1 MCWHLGCIAS
11 CSAWSG
17 SSVINAKWPRNGG
30 YTCHLHRNL
39 FNKWNLEQDK
49 RLKIKNEPLHKLCDS
64 TLVYIYN
71 TNRNPRWERWVF
83 ARFVFSLFFHS
94 QLSKCPKTQ
103 GKPKK
108 TKKTILWEESWVSPC
123 KIVFFFFV
131 FLEVFFTLPSPIV
144 QKLEE
149 NQKNQKNQSCEKNL
163 G

>member
-1 MCWHLGCIAS
+1 MYCQLLCMKRIICDQCQVAS
-11 CSAWSG
+11 EWGLYMSFAQK
-17 SSVINAKWPRNGG
+17 SVQQMEPRTRQKVENQKW
-30 YTCHLHRNL
+30 TFTQIVWQHTS
-39 FNKWNLEQDK
+39 
-49 RLKIKNEPLHKLCDS
+49 I
-64 TLVYIYN
+64 YIYN

-123 KIVFFFFV
+123 KIVFFFFLV

-149 NQKNQKNQSCEKNL
+149 NQKKQKNQSCEKNL